1 MRIENFSFGSIE
13 IDGVTWNSDV
23 VVDRGEVRKR
33 NKKASKRY
41 REEFGHTPL
50 SIEEDMPWKCSRLI
64 IGTGAYGRLPVM
76 KEVEQEAERRE
87 VELVILPTAKAIAT
101 LSKSAKRTNA
111 ILHLTC

>member
-1 MRIENFSFGSIE
+1 MRIEKFSFGSIE

-50 SIEEDMPWKCSRLI
+50 SIEEDMPWKCRRLI

-87 VELVILPTAKAIAT
+87 VELVILPTAKAIAI
-101 LSKSAKRTNA
+101 LSKNAKRTNA